1 MSLSD
6 PIADM
11 LTRIRNASR
20 IGRRDVNVKASKV
33 CRGVAEVL
41 KEEGYI
47 LDYDCI
53 EDGKQGLI
61 RILLK
66 YTPDGEPV
74 ITTIQR
80 VSKPGCRVYNGKGDL
95 PRVMGGLGVA
105 IVSTSKGVM
114 SDRKCRQE
122 NTGGELIC
130 TVS

>member
-20 IGRRDVNVKASKV
+20 VGRQEVSIRANKI
-33 CRGVAEVL
+33 CHGVAQVL

-47 LDYDCI
+47 DGYDRI
-53 EDGKQGLI
+53 DDGKQGLI
-61 RILLK
+61 RIALK
-66 YTPDGEPV
+66 YTPDGDPV
-74 ITTIQR
+74 INTIQR
-80 VSKPGCRVYNGKGDL
+80 VSKPGCRIYNGRENL

-105 IVSTSKGVM
+105 IVSTNKGVM

-122 NTGGELIC
+122 NVGGELIC

>member
-20 IGRRDVNVKASKV
+20 VGRREVSIKANRI
-33 CRGVAEVL
+33 CQGVAQVL

-47 LDYDCI
+47 DGYDRI

-61 RILLK
+61 RVALK
-66 YTPDGEPV
+66 YTPDGDPV
-74 ITTIQR
+74 INTIQR
-80 VSKPGCRVYNGKGDL
+80 VSKPGCRVYNGKENL

-105 IVSTSKGVM
+105 IVSTNKGVM

-122 NTGGELIC
+122 NVGGELIC

>member
-20 IGRRDVNVKASKV
+20 VGRREVNVKANKV
-33 CRGVAEVL
+33 CQGVAQVL
-41 KEEGYI
+41 KDEGYI
-47 LDYDCI
+47 TDYDRI
-53 EDGKQGLI
+53 EDGKQGQV
-61 RILLK
+61 RIVLK
-66 YTPDGEPV
+66 YTPDGESL
-74 ITTIQR
+74 ITAIKR
-80 VSKPGCRVYNGKGDL
+80 VSKPGCRIYNGKEAL

-105 IVSTSKGVM
+105 IVSTSQGVM

-122 NTGGELIC
+122 NVGGELIC

>member
-11 LTRIRNASR
+11 LTRIRNA
-20 IGRRDVNVKASKV
+20 GRVGRQEVSIKANKI
-33 CRGVAEVL
+33 CQGVAQVL
-41 KEEGYI
+41 KDEGYI
-47 LDYDCI
+47 CDYDRI
-53 EDGKQGLI
+53 DDGKQGLI
-61 RILLK
+61 RITLK

-74 ITTIQR
+74 ISTIQR
-80 VSKPGCRVYNGKGDL
+80 VSKPGCRVYTGKENL

-105 IVSTSKGVM
+105 IVSTNKGVM

-122 NTGGELIC
+122 NVGGELIC

>member
-11 LTRIRNASR
+11 LTRIRNASNV
-20 IGRRDVNVKASKV
+20 GRQEVSIKANKV
-33 CRGVAEVL
+33 CQGVAQVL

-47 LDYDCI
+47 IDYDRI
-53 EDGKQGLI
+53 GDGKQGLI
-61 RILLK
+61 RIVLK
-66 YTPDGEPV
+66 YTPDGDPV
-74 ITTIQR
+74 INTIQR
-80 VSKPGCRVYNGKGDL
+80 VSKPGCRIYNGKENL

-122 NTGGELIC
+122 NVGGELIC

>member
-20 IGRRDVNVKASKV
+20 VGRQDVSIKANKI
-33 CRGVAEVL
+33 CQGVAEVL
-41 KEEGYI
+41 IVEGYI
-47 LDYDCI
+47 IGYDRI
-53 EDGKQGLI
+53 DDGKQGLI
-61 RILLK
+61 RVVLK
-66 YTPDGEPV
+66 YTPDGDPV
-74 ITTIQR
+74 INTIQR
-80 VSKPGCRVYNGKGDL
+80 VSKPGCRIYNGKENL

-105 IVSTSKGVM
+105 IVSTNKGVM

-122 NTGGELIC
+122 NVGGELIC

>member
-20 IGRRDVNVKASKV
+20 VGRRQVNVKASKV
-33 CRGVAEVL
+33 CLGVAQVL
-41 KEEGYI
+41 KDEGYI
-47 LDYDCI
+47 IDYDRI
-53 EDGKQGLI
+53 DDGKQGLV
-61 RILLK
+61 RVTLK
-66 YTPDGEPV
+66 YTPDGAPV

-80 VSKPGCRVYNGKGDL
+80 VSKPGCRVYNGQEDL

-105 IVSTSKGVM
+105 IVSTSKGVL

-122 NTGGELIC
+122 NVGGELIC